1 MADKLKHMLDGEMS
15 AQGIARRL
23 RRLGQLD
30 ALARSLQKAKPLK
43 VAEPRGDHG
52 EDASRKPMAEGV
64 RP

>member
-1 MADKLKHMLDGEMS
+1 MADKLKHTLDGEMS

-23 RRLGQLD
+23 RRLGQLH

-43 VAEPRGDHG
+43 IAESPADYGKG
-52 EDASRKPMAEGV
+52 AARKPMGNDA